1 MGSAEVKGS
10 PVAVCAVAS
19 EGQLPSVCGEREG
32 SSAWRRVRSA
42 VGGREAYEPQA
53 QPAGET
59 SLPQAL
65 TPVRAPFLGASSP
78 IARGL
83 GFRSQLEAVGTS
95 TAREIVEYV
104 ETAMETALCHA
115 TISTYG
121 TYDPAQMLLLP
132 SPLSNAFMQHDAGI
146 NKQLSNTRSKLQR
159 WLLNNYRAILL
170 PQTQRG
176 QRTGIATS
184 WQPTRDESNMRKS
197 SGQIQPFFYRCLKDM
212 R

>member
-1 MGSAEVKGS
+1 
-10 PVAVCAVAS
+10 
-19 EGQLPSVCGEREG
+19 
-32 SSAWRRVRSA
+32 
-42 VGGREAYEPQA
+42 
-53 QPAGET
+53 
-59 SLPQAL
+59 
-65 TPVRAPFLGASSP
+65 
-78 IARGL
+78 
-83 GFRSQLEAVGTS
+83 
-95 TAREIVEYV
+95 
-104 ETAMETALCHA
+104 METALCHA